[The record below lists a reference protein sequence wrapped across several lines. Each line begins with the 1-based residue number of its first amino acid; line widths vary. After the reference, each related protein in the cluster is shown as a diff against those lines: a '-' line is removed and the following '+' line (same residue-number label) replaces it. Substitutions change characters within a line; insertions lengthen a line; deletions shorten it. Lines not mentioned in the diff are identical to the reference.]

1 LLKYI
6 YHKTAEVV
14 KQIFLFWVLIF
25 ETNVDKIKST
35 TGDGTQEGSDSQSA
49 KRIRI

>member
-1 LLKYI
+1 M
-6 YHKTAEVV
+6 
-14 KQIFLFWVLIF
+14 IF